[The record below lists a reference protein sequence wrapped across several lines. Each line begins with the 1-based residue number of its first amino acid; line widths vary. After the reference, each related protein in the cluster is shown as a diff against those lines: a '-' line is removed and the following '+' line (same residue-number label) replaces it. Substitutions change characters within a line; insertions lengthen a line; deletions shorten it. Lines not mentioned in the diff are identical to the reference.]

1 MDKHTFET
9 LLLDQHAGI
18 RQTLREVLQARFPGL
33 RLTEVNTARE
43 AMERLDTLRPA
54 LAIIELQPDSP
65 GAMALI
71 RYVRALSPSTLILTL
86 TDRDLPEYRQ
96 AALAAG
102 SNAFFSKREDRLEQL
117 LEHIDRAMGKY
128 QGNGP
133 SASRQADA
141 LRIRPLPGSRW
152 PLPTPPGG

>member
-1 MDKHTFET
+1 MDRHNFET

-33 RLTEVNTARE
+33 RLTEANTARE
-43 AMERLDTLRPA
+43 AMERLDTLQPA

-71 RYVRALSPSTLILTL
+71 RHVRALSPITLILTL

-102 SNAFFSKREDRLEQL
+102 SDAFLSKREDRLEQV
-117 LEHIDRAMGKY
+117 LEHIDRAMRKY
-128 QGNGP
+128 QADAPNAP
-133 SASRQADA
+133 QANA